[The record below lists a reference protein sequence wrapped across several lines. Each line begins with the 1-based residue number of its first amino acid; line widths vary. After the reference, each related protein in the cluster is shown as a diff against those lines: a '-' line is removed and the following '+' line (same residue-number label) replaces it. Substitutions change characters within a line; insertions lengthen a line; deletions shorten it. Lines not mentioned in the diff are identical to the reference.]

1 MFLRLKQDVLRDK
14 HRTRMLRV
22 EVLEAYRS
30 DKLNGEPRN
39 RLVFYAGSIPESG
52 LNLPD
57 YQFRFWKAVDY
68 RLARLHLSPDVEQ
81 RVRET
86 LLSRI
91 PRPASLEAVI
101 ASVIKQFRTT
111 KARA

>member
-1 MFLRLKQDVLRDK
+1 MYLRLKQDVLRDK

-30 DKLNGEPRN
+30 DRLNGEPRN

-57 YQFRFWKAVDY
+57 YQYRFWKAVDY
-68 RLARLHLSPDVEQ
+68 RLARLHLSPEVEQ
-81 RVRET
+81 RVRDT

-91 PRPASLEAVI
+91 SRPASLEAVI
-101 ASVIKQFRTT
+101 ASVIKRS
-111 KARA
+111 RRRPSSN

>member
-1 MFLRLKQDVLRDK
+1 MYLRLKQDVLRDK

-22 EVLEAYRS
+22 EVLESYRN
-30 DKLNGEPRN
+30 DRLNGEPRN
-39 RLVFYAGSIPESG
+39 RLVFYAGSVPESG

-57 YQFRFWKAVDY
+57 YQYRFWRDVDI
-68 RLARLHLSPDVEQ
+68 RLTRLRLSAEVEE
-81 RVRET
+81 RVKET

-101 ASVIKQFRTT
+101 ASVIKRSRRVTNST
-111 KARA
+111 